1 LKIFRSQMKYS
12 PGNFK
17 IISCRN
23 IRLQELGF
31 IPGTIVKE
39 IPSGFGK
46 VFEIRG
52 AKIAIR
58 SSDLSAIVFEKVAE
72 SP

>member
-1 LKIFRSQMKYS
+1 MCKNTNL
-12 PGNFK
+12 K
-17 IISCRN
+17 IISCKN

-31 IPGTIVKE
+31 TPGTIVKE

>member
-1 LKIFRSQMKYS
+1 V
-12 PGNFK
+12 
-17 IISCRN
+17 
-23 IRLQELGF
+23 
-31 IPGTIVKE
+31 PGTIVKE